1 MNNNLSELKSFL
13 KSNGIVLSN
22 EVLMAKAMRFY
33 KSGQSKPK
41 NDDEEEDSQSE
52 DRGPS
57 ANDLAEAAVEF
68 ALNDSEDFLNFLKKR
83 SK

>member
-13 KSNGIVLSN
+13 KSNGITLSN
-22 EVLMAKAMRFY
+22 EVLIAKAMRFY
-33 KSGQSKPK
+33 KSGQPKPSVE
-41 NDDEEEDSQSE
+41 DEEENQIE
-52 DRGPS
+52 DKGPS

-68 ALNDSEDFLNFLKKR
+68 ALNDSEDFLSFLNKR